1 MSMSFTNKNLVIFAL
16 LSSFLSS
23 EIYDFKEINLSDEK
37 MNLSKEIFR
46 KLERNHFLKNK
57 YLVDFNQNYIESLID
72 KLDENKMYFTEDE
85 VFNFINLSNS
95 EIKVNY
101 DLELAY
107 KIINLY
113 FSRIVEYSN
122 YQINLINQIEFDFEK
137 KDFMDI
143 YYEDNLWPIDKKS
156 LKEIWKLSTKNDL
169 LVLKLTEEAS
179 LDPKKDLVKR
189 YNNRIKRISQ
199 QKEEDIFS
207 LAINILTNQFDPH
220 SSYLSP
226 RSAEDF
232 DMDMSLSLEGI
243 GALLG
248 TDDDYTRIVS
258 LVPGGPAEK
267 SGKISP
273 DDKITRIRQ
282 TDSENFVDVVGWRID
297 EVVRLIRGDSGTK
310 VEIELISS
318 ETGNGADRKKVILQR
333 EEIKLEDRAA
343 KSKIYESD
351 DGYKIGIVDL
361 PSFYIDFNSYQDR
374 DLNYRSSSKDV
385 KKILE
390 QFNENNVDAVVLDLR
405 NNGGGALMEANRI
418 IGLFVSSG
426 PTVQIKYS
434 AGYIQPWG
442 SSRAVQ
448 IWKKP
453 VIVLVNRYSA
463 SASEIVAAAI
473 QDYNRGIVVGHRTFG
488 KGTVQSLENLSS
500 GQIKVTES
508 KYYRID
514 GTSTQNKG
522 VLPDIILP
530 STWDTESVGESSYST
545 SLSWDTIRPYKHKK
559 FYLPDEF
566 INVIKLE
573 HSKRL
578 ENEPNLKYISQLKER
593 YDLNKNKKVL
603 SLNLDE
609 RNIQKSL
616 RRSWLLQIENE
627 RRINLGYEPFKSY
640 EDYDNTNNDPS
651 ILENE
656 IDLKKDFL
664 LIESTNIAIDFL
676 NLSKSFMVSM
686 NN

>member
-1 MSMSFTNKNLVIFAL
+1 MSISFINKNLVIFAL

-23 EIYDFKEINLSDEK
+23 ESYDFKEIDLSDEK

-434 AGYIQPWG
+434 AGYVQPWG

-627 RRINLGYEPFKSY
+627 RRINLGYCLLYTS
-640 EDYDNTNNDPS
+640 PS
-651 ILENE
+651 PR
-656 IDLKKDFL
+656 DRTR
-664 LIESTNIAIDFL
+664 SRMPSSA
-676 NLSKSFMVSM
+676 
-686 NN
+686 

>member
-1 MSMSFTNKNLVIFAL
+1 M
-16 LSSFLSS
+16 
-23 EIYDFKEINLSDEK
+23 
-37 MNLSKEIFR
+37 
-46 KLERNHFLKNK
+46 
-57 YLVDFNQNYIESLID
+57 
-72 KLDENKMYFTEDE
+72 
-85 VFNFINLSNS
+85 
-95 EIKVNY
+95 
-101 DLELAY
+101 
-107 KIINLY
+107 
-113 FSRIVEYSN
+113 
-122 YQINLINQIEFDFEK
+122 
-137 KDFMDI
+137 
-143 YYEDNLWPIDKKS
+143 
-156 LKEIWKLSTKNDL
+156 
-169 LVLKLTEEAS
+169 
-179 LDPKKDLVKR
+179 
-189 YNNRIKRISQ
+189 
-199 QKEEDIFS
+199 
-207 LAINILTNQFDPH
+207 
-220 SSYLSP
+220 
-226 RSAEDF
+226 
-232 DMDMSLSLEGI
+232 
-243 GALLG
+243 
-248 TDDDYTRIVS
+248 
-258 LVPGGPAEK
+258 
-267 SGKISP
+267 
-273 DDKITRIRQ
+273 TRIRQ
-282 TDSENFVDVVGWRID
+282 TDSDNFVDVVGWRID

>member
-1 MSMSFTNKNLVIFAL
+1 MSISFINKNLVIFAL

-23 EIYDFKEINLSDEK
+23 ESYDFKEINLSDEK

-169 LVLKLTEEAS
+169 LVLKLTEEVS

-267 SGKISP
+267 SGKIYP

-282 TDSENFVDVVGWRID
+282 TNSENFIDVVGWRID
-297 EVVRLIRGDSGTK
+297 EVVRLIRGDSGTE

-318 ETGNGADRKKVILQR
+318 EAGDGADRKKVILQR

-390 QFNENNVDAVVLDLR
+390 QFNENSVDAVVLDLR

-434 AGYIQPWG
+434 AGYVQPWG

-627 RRINLGYEPFKSY
+627 RRINLGYEPFESY
-640 EDYDNTNNDPS
+640 EDYENINNDPS
-651 ILENE
+651 TLENE

>member
-1 MSMSFTNKNLVIFAL
+1 MSISFINKNLVIFAL

-23 EIYDFKEINLSDEK
+23 ESYDFEEINLSDEK

-95 EIKVNY
+95 ENKVNY

>member
-1 MSMSFTNKNLVIFAL
+1 MSISFINKNLVIFAL

-23 EIYDFKEINLSDEK
+23 ESYDFKEINLSDEK

-578 ENEPNLKYISQLKER
+578 ENEPNLKYISKLKER

>member
-282 TDSENFVDVVGWRID
+282 TNSENFVDVVGWRID

-390 QFNENNVDAVVLDLR
+390 QFNENSVDAVVLDLR

-434 AGYIQPWG
+434 AGYVQPWG

-545 SLSWDTIRPYKHKK
+545 SLSWDTIRAYKHKK

-627 RRINLGYEPFKSY
+627 RRINLGYEPFESY
-640 EDYDNTNNDPS
+640 EDYENTNNDPS
-651 ILENE
+651 TLEND

>member
-1 MSMSFTNKNLVIFAL
+1 MSFTNKNLVIFAL

-46 KLERNHFLKNK
+46 KLERNHFLKKK

-85 VFNFINLSNS
+85 VFNFINSSNS

-122 YQINLINQIEFDFEK
+122 YQINLINRIEFDFEK

-273 DDKITRIRQ
+273 
-282 TDSENFVDVVGWRID
+282 
-297 EVVRLIRGDSGTK
+297 
-310 VEIELISS
+310 
-318 ETGNGADRKKVILQR
+318 
-333 EEIKLEDRAA
+333 
-343 KSKIYESD
+343 
-351 DGYKIGIVDL
+351 
-361 PSFYIDFNSYQDR
+361 
-374 DLNYRSSSKDV
+374 
-385 KKILE
+385 
-390 QFNENNVDAVVLDLR
+390 
-405 NNGGGALMEANRI
+405 
-418 IGLFVSSG
+418 
-426 PTVQIKYS
+426 
-434 AGYIQPWG
+434 
-442 SSRAVQ
+442 
-448 IWKKP
+448 
-453 VIVLVNRYSA
+453 
-463 SASEIVAAAI
+463 
-473 QDYNRGIVVGHRTFG
+473 
-488 KGTVQSLENLSS
+488 
-500 GQIKVTES
+500 
-508 KYYRID
+508 
-514 GTSTQNKG
+514 
-522 VLPDIILP
+522 
-530 STWDTESVGESSYST
+530 
-545 SLSWDTIRPYKHKK
+545 
-559 FYLPDEF
+559 
-566 INVIKLE
+566 
-573 HSKRL
+573 
-578 ENEPNLKYISQLKER
+578 
-593 YDLNKNKKVL
+593 
-603 SLNLDE
+603 
-609 RNIQKSL
+609 
-616 RRSWLLQIENE
+616 
-627 RRINLGYEPFKSY
+627 
-640 EDYDNTNNDPS
+640 
-651 ILENE
+651 
-656 IDLKKDFL
+656 
-664 LIESTNIAIDFL
+664 
-676 NLSKSFMVSM
+676 
-686 NN
+686 